1 MSLLIVPKTE
11 RMAKI
16 SGYTDQRLTDSLVY
30 TQNSME
36 NSTDF
41 HRIGKP
47 VLGHIST
54 HDMFLK

>member
-36 NSTDF
+36 N
-41 HRIGKP
+41 P
-47 VLGHIST
+47 QIST
-54 HDMFLK
+54 ELENLS